1 MKNYIQIFEV
11 FCQYAAGEGLGINA
25 NFLEAN
31 VINIL
36 LLLGGLIY
44 VLRQFLGATL
54 ISRKEKVL
62 ATIQEAEER
71 LEQANTR
78 LSESEKQ
85 LSQTQ
90 IIINQIEEEARG
102 TAEKVRDSI
111 LSQGTL
117 DIERLTAASKTN
129 IATAESQVRQQL
141 RQQIT
146 ALAIQ
151 QVSMQLKNQL
161 TSLVQSKIIDDDI
174 AQLGGK
180 L

>member
-1 MKNYIQIFEV
+1 MKNYVQVFEV
-11 FCQYAAGEGLGINA
+11 FCEYTVDKGFGFNA
-25 NFLEAN
+25 DFLEAN

-36 LLLGGLIY
+36 LLLAGLIY

-54 ISRKEKVL
+54 VNRKEKVL

-71 LEQANTR
+71 LEQANVR

-90 IIINQIEEEARG
+90 IIISQIEEEARV
-102 TAEKVRDSI
+102 TAKKVRDSI

-117 DIERLTAASKTN
+117 DIQRLTSASKAN
-129 IATAESQVRQQL
+129 IATAESQVRQQI

-151 QVSMQLKNQL
+151 QVSLQLKNLL
-161 TSLVQSKIIDDDI
+161 TPLMQSKIIDDDI
-174 AQLGGK
+174 AKLGGK

>member
-1 MKNYIQIFEV
+1 MKNYVQIFEV
-11 FCQYAAGEGLGINA
+11 FCQYTADRGFGFNA
-25 NFLEAN
+25 DFLEAN
-31 VINIL
+31 VVNIFL
-36 LLLGGLIY
+36 LLAGLIY

-54 ISRKEKVL
+54 VNRKEKVL

-71 LEQANTR
+71 LEQANMR

-117 DIERLTAASKTN
+117 DIKRLITASKAN
-129 IATAESQVRQQL
+129 IATAESQVRQQI
-141 RQQIT
+141 RQKIT
-146 ALAIQ
+146 ALAVQ
-151 QVSMQLKNQL
+151 QVSLKLKNQL
-161 TSLVQSKIIDDDI
+161 TPLMQSKIIDDDI